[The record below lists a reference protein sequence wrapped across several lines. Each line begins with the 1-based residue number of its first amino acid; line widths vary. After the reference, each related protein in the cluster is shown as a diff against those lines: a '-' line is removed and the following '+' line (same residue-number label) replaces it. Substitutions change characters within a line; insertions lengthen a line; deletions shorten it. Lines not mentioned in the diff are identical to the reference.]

1 MYPEYMTSL
10 DGLGPWAEKPLRRF
24 VKHGIL
30 EKQGT
35 AYRLG
40 PDHYFNLIFI
50 LDMRCLD
57 QLQTACSESEE
68 DFVARLTRTK
78 NRQRINERQPLE
90 IGVVIPGGTMTT
102 KKEITAEDVLAQIV
116 EIAKKKA
123 QAKAEWDRAKSTLNQ
138 LVLQERYALEHYSRL
153 INKQDFEDEGG
164 RDIEDDPGDEE
175 QAEYMGPRKGTRRL

>member
-1 MYPEYMTSL
+1 
-10 DGLGPWAEKPLRRF
+10 
-24 VKHGIL
+24 
-30 EKQGT
+30 
-35 AYRLG
+35 
-40 PDHYFNLIFI
+40 
-50 LDMRCLD
+50 
-57 QLQTACSESEE
+57 
-68 DFVARLTRTK
+68 
-78 NRQRINERQPLE
+78 
-90 IGVVIPGGTMTT
+90 MTT